1 MNFGGVSK
9 AGFSERMTMSILDRI
24 EASLAGFQPRNQA
37 EFAALQLARRFD
49 DLHRLPRYL
58 AAAKTHSKR
67 TLLEAAKTAMLRHAL
82 NRTPISELFFEVL
95 AEVDGEE
102 RT

>member
-1 MNFGGVSK
+1 
-9 AGFSERMTMSILDRI
+9 MSILDRV
-24 EASLAGFQPRNQA
+24 EVSLAGFRPRNQA

-58 AAAKTHSKR
+58 MAAKTHSKR
-67 TLLEAAKTAMLRHAL
+67 ALLEAAKTAMLRHEL

-95 AEVDGEE
+95 AEVDRREHP
-102 RT
+102 